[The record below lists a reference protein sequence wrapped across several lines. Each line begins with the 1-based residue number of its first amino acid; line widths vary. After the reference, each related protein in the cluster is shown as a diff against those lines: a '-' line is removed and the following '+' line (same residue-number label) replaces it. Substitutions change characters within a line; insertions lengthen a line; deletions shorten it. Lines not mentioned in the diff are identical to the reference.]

1 MFTSLLVPVDGSVHA
16 LKALSIAAQ
25 LASPDATLHLL
36 HVRELLPHLHYG
48 SLLSIQ
54 EAIQASSPDTA
65 EKEIREILDKAQAHL
80 RSRFTGRIE
89 THGRHGDAAR
99 IIAYEAESLEVEVI
113 VIGSRGLS
121 DWSGM
126 LMGSVSH
133 KVSHIATCMVISVH
147 DDEDAP
153 IPGGA
158 VDNNPYAGL

>member
-25 LASPDATLHLL
+25 LASPGATLHLL

-48 SLLSIQ
+48 SLLSIH
-54 EAIQASSPDTA
+54 EAIQASSPEHA
-65 EKEIREILDKAQAHL
+65 ETEILAVLERSQAHL
-80 RSRFTGRIE
+80 RRRFDGPIE
-89 THGRHGDAAR
+89 THGRHGDPAR
-99 IIAYEAESLEVEVI
+99 VIAHEAEALGTQVI

-133 KVSHIATCMVISVH
+133 KVSHIASCMVISVH
-147 DDEDAP
+147 DDEDAALP
-153 IPGGA
+153 DGI
-158 VDNNPYAGL
+158 DDTPYQGL

>member
-25 LASPDATLHLL
+25 LASPNATLHLL

-48 SLLSIQ
+48 SLLSLQ
-54 EAIQASSPDTA
+54 EAIEASSPETA
-65 EKEIREILDKAQAHL
+65 ETEITEILERAQAHL
-80 RSRFTGRIE
+80 RERFDGRIE
-89 THGRHGDAAR
+89 THGRHGDPAR
-99 IIAYEAESLEVEVI
+99 VIAYEAEALEVEVI

-126 LMGSVSH
+126 ITGSVSH

-147 DDEDAP
+147 DDPPALAEPD
-153 IPGGA
+153 
-158 VDNNPYAGL
+158 DSNPYQGL